1 MAASTQVETKSGVPR
16 DGAPDPVEGDPP
28 TPSDPEPRVLST
40 PSQKRALGICAAG
53 AAVALIWLSL
63 PVASGLF
70 LGTFLA
76 FSLLGTHDQLTKR
89 TGRPGLSAIVLA
101 LSSGLSSIGG
111 VLLLLY
117 FVIQRAIG
125 AARELTHGFG
135 PHGTLQG
142 SLERLQRATEK
153 VPFGPYDIEGRV
165 RQTAEQAI
173 ARLTSTIAL
182 VAGTTFSALLMLF
195 FTVMTTFFVLRN
207 WTAILDWAERV
218 LPLNPAHTRV
228 VLAEFQQVGKEVF
241 VGTVL
246 TGLIQGV
253 LAGVGYVI
261 GGAPEAVLLAA
272 LTALCS
278 LVPAVGTLLVWV
290 PLGVGLMIA
299 GRVGAGIFELL
310 WGALIIGVLSDYVI
324 RPRFVGRGEH
334 VPALMTFI
342 SLFGGV
348 EVFGVIGIILGPVVA
363 AVALAVLRTYDREVC
378 SPATDQ

>member
-1 MAASTQVETKSGVPR
+1 MPALTEFEIAPEEGAAGKKAPR
-16 DGAPDPVEGDPP
+16 P
-28 TPSDPEPRVLST
+28 TDPEPRVASS
-40 PSQKRALGICAAG
+40 PGQKRALGICAA
-53 AAVALIWLSL
+53 AAACTLVWLSL

-76 FSLLGTHDQLTKR
+76 FSLLGAHDTLTR
-89 TGRPGLSAIVLA
+89 RFHRPGLSAIALA

-117 FVIQRAIG
+117 FVIQRAIS
-125 AARELTHGFG
+125 AARDLTHGFG

-173 ARLTSTIAL
+173 AKLTSTIAL
-182 VAGTTFSALLMLF
+182 VAGTTFSAALMLF

-207 WTAILDWAERV
+207 WTAILDRAERM
-218 LPLNPAHTRV
+218 LPLNPVHTRV
-228 VLAEFQQVGKEVF
+228 VLAEFQKVGKEVF
-241 VGTVL
+241 VGTML
-246 TGLIQGV
+246 TGLGQGL
-253 LAGVGYVI
+253 LAGVGYFI
-261 GGAPEAVLLAA
+261 GGAPEALLLAA

-290 PLGVGLMIA
+290 PLGVGLIIA
-299 GRVGAGIFELL
+299 GRVGAGVFELI
-310 WGALIIGVLSDYVI
+310 WGTLIIVVVSDYVI
-324 RPRFVGRGEH
+324 RPRLVGRGEH
-334 VPALMTFI
+334 VPTLMTFI
-342 SLFGGV
+342 ALFGGV

-363 AVALAVLRTYDREVC
+363 AVALAVLRTYDREMC
-378 SPATDQ
+378 STAAEP

>member
-1 MAASTQVETKSGVPR
+1 
-16 DGAPDPVEGDPP
+16 
-28 TPSDPEPRVLST
+28 
-40 PSQKRALGICAAG
+40 
-53 AAVALIWLSL
+53 
-63 PVASGLF
+63 
-70 LGTFLA
+70 
-76 FSLLGTHDQLTKR
+76 
-89 TGRPGLSAIVLA
+89 
-101 LSSGLSSIGG
+101 
-111 VLLLLY
+111 
-117 FVIQRAIG
+117 
-125 AARELTHGFG
+125 
-135 PHGTLQG
+135 
-142 SLERLQRATEK
+142 
-153 VPFGPYDIEGRV
+153 
-165 RQTAEQAI
+165 
-173 ARLTSTIAL
+173 
-182 VAGTTFSALLMLF
+182 MLF

-246 TGLIQGV
+246 TGVIQGV

-378 SPATDQ
+378 TPAEDQ